1 MDGWMVQAA
10 FDFCVSL
17 SLSLSGSSFWIFVAP
32 ERTKK
37 RDEKQTDKQKT
48 K

>member
-10 FDFCVSL
+10 LDFCF